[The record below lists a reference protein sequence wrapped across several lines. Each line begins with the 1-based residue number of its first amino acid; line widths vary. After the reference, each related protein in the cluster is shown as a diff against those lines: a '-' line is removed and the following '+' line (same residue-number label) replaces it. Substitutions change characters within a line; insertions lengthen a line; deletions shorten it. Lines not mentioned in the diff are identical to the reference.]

1 MSRIFRPIIICLVI
15 FMPVATLTAQINS
28 MNKPKNS
35 VQPKANPGNPTIQSG
50 GQQGSAT
57 MQNKQGT
64 QSSTS
69 GKTISTM
76 GGKAM
81 INYPV
86 PKKILPFQRKGKI
99 NLQQ

>member
-1 MSRIFRPIIICLVI
+1 MPLLTNVNKLNSIKTYFMSSIFRPIILCLVI
-15 FMPVATLTAQINS
+15 FIPVATLTAQINS

-50 GQQGSAT
+50 QQGNQS
-57 MQNKQGT
+57 MQNKQGP

-69 GKTISTM
+69 GKTISSM

-86 PKKILPFQRKGKI
+86 P
-99 NLQQ
+99 